1 MAAAL
6 LLLPIVLGAE
16 QALEKVQRDE
26 VEEDMRE
33 LRGEVEQL
41 RGEVR
46 REGREKGEENT
57 QVLLN
62 WLRETVQDLQAEVR
76 SLELAAERRE
86 GEMQQVMKQM
96 AELQGEVQTKVH
108 VKKHT
113 KNVTKGKVQEPKHL
127 SKKYLRQWMGE
138 TGETQIEL
146 SESLTTLEGRLIS
159 LEGRNCS
166 CQVRIQNIN
175 HIKVLKNYFAEEE
188 AGTSK
193 FYILQAFDSSSK
205 FSFFN
210 CRKTFDPGPLL
221 EAAVCQRE
229 KCEVKD

>member
-86 GEMQQVMKQM
+86 DEMQQVMKQM

-113 KNVTKGKVQEPKHL
+113 RRVNVTKGKVQEPKHL

-138 TGETQIEL
+138 TGEAQIEL
-146 SESLTTLEGRLIS
+146 SESLTTLEGRLLS

-166 CQVRIQNIN
+166 CQVRIQNRN
-175 HIKVLKNYFAEEE
+175 HVKVLRNYFAKEDV
-188 AGTSK
+188 GTSK
-193 FYILQAFDSSSK
+193 FYILQEFDSSSK
-205 FSFFN
+205 SYFSIAGELLSRTSPRN
-210 CRKTFDPGPLL
+210 CCLPK
-221 EAAVCQRE
+221 RE
-229 KCEVKD
+229 V

>member
-1 MAAAL
+1 MRTLVAAAL

-16 QALEKVQRDE
+16 QTPEEIQRDE

-86 GEMQQVMKQM
+86 EEMQQVMKQM

-108 VKKHT
+108 VKQHAKWG
-113 KNVTKGKVQEPKHL
+113 NVSKGKTAVQEPKHL
-127 SKKYLRQWMGE
+127 SKKYLRQWMGR
-138 TGETQIEL
+138 TGEAQREL
-146 SESLTTLEGRLIS
+146 SESVATLEGRLVS

-166 CQVRIQNIN
+166 SEVRIQNMN
-175 HIKVLKNYFAEEE
+175 HVKVLKNYFAKEES
-188 AGTSK
+188 GTISFTKTSK
-193 FYILQAFDSSSK
+193 I
-205 FSFFN
+205 
-210 CRKTFDPGPLL
+210 
-221 EAAVCQRE
+221 
-229 KCEVKD
+229 